1 MAGSLDPVRGMPNER
16 AVAAPNTEVR
26 RSCRSQSELA
36 VAIIGPVIVLEEAVE
51 IDDGAVLHTV
61 IEGRGRPVV
70 LCHGGPG
77 DAADSL
83 GALARTLVDVAGVH
97 RFDQRS
103 CGRSS
108 GGPPFTM
115 SRSVADLEALRGH
128 WGYPRWVVGGHSF
141 GAGLAYALEHPD
153 CTQAVVYMSCVVR
166 LHGERDWHE
175 DYRRTRLAR
184 IPEPQR
190 QRYTEL
196 RRRRDVEA
204 DVDPALA
211 AELLQLGI
219 ATEFA
224 DARVAERFEAELHAA
239 LASVNDVVNRKL
251 GADFARHFASP
262 RIRERLR
269 NLDAPV
275 LVVHGDAD
283 PRPLAA
289 VEALASELPR
299 AELVVLPGVGHFPYL
314 EAPEALGRVL
324 RRFLASLP

>member
-1 MAGSLDPVRGMPNER
+1 M
-16 AVAAPNTEVR
+16 
-26 RSCRSQSELA
+26 
-36 VAIIGPVIVLEEAVE
+36 AIIGPVIVLEEAVE

-83 GALARTLVDVAGVH
+83 GALGRTLVDVAGVH

-115 SRSVADLEALRGH
+115 SRSAADLEALRGH

-196 RRRRDVEA
+196 RRRRDVEG

-314 EAPEALGRVL
+314 EAPEALRWVL